1 MTEQIVMPELDVFNL
16 PVFSD
21 ADLLPML
28 ADDEMADMVESIK
41 ANGQREPIT
50 IAKIN
55 DEWMLID
62 GRNRREACR
71 QAEVEP
77 KYRIFEG
84 DETAIKAFILDT
96 DTRRHNRRAQRSM
109 RLAFMYPDMEES
121 KGGRGKISKLTQVCV
136 SLSRRDRQDVS
147 MSQFIR
153 KHDEPLGRLI
163 LAGHPNY
170 TLSKAYDEV
179 KAAVAER
186 ERLAEIERQKLAK
199 LAELR
204 NSYPDLATLVDEGR
218 IYLDE
223 AIETAA
229 NRIRKAQEEAERI
242 AREAADQ
249 ERRQREEEEARMA
262 EAERQQR
269 EAERLAREDY
279 EKRRAGFFEQLYYF
293 INSTSIAANETQ
305 IKQLDRYVERKE
317 WEAFSQ
323 KYRCQKRETLET
335 LRAFAKNLPV
345 LIQKLEIM

>member
-1 MTEQIVMPELDVFNL
+1 MTVQSLTPEIDVFNI
-16 PVFSD
+16 PVFRD
-21 ADLLPML
+21 ADIFPMIPADELAEL
-28 ADDEMADMVESIK
+28 ADDIK
-41 ANGQREPIT
+41 ENGLNEPVVVAQIHG
-50 IAKIN
+50 
-55 DEWMLID
+55 EWMLID

-71 QAEVEP
+71 IAEVTP
-77 KYRIFEG
+77 AYRIVEADADKLKSLVWSWNG
-84 DETAIKAFILDT
+84 PRRHLSSSQKAMAYAMLYPDGEPGKRTDLLANAKRLTPTEQVNASRARFILKHDSESAKLVRDGHPDYPLSAT
-96 DTRRHNRRAQRSM
+96 YDAVKKVVKERAEKAEAKRQE
-109 RLAFMYPDMEES
+109 LE
-121 KGGRGKISKLTQVCV
+121 KLT
-136 SLSRRDRQDVS
+136 
-147 MSQFIR
+147 
-153 KHDEPLGRLI
+153 
-163 LAGHPNY
+163 A
-170 TLSKAYDEV
+170 
-179 KAAVAER
+179 
-186 ERLAEIERQKLAK
+186 
-199 LAELR
+199 LR
-204 NSYPDLATLVDEGR
+204 SEYPDLASLVDEGR
-218 IYLDE
+218 IYLHE
-223 AIETAA
+223 ALETAA